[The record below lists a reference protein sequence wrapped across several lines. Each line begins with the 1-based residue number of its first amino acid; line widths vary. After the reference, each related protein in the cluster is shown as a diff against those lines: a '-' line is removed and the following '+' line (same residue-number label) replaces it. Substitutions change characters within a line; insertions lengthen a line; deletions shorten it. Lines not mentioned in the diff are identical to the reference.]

1 MENKEMHLALHNCG
15 YRFLSKKTR
24 YKYIYGKPIGYGILR
39 ADISY
44 NKIEILLIVKGNP
57 EGNKQPNL
65 VWNSH
70 SYNISSLNN
79 NTYLDY
85 VQFIKDCEAYIFS
98 KSPIAFEMNR
108 FIRYDFKENHTID
121 DGNIYM

>member
-1 MENKEMHLALHNCG
+1 MVIASLE
-15 YRFLSKKTR
+15 KTR
-24 YKYIYGKPIGYGILR
+24 YKYIYGKPIG
-39 ADISY
+39 ISY

-57 EGNKQPNL
+57 DGNKQPNL
-65 VWNSH
+65 VWDSH

-98 KSPIAFEMNR
+98 KSHIAFEMNR

-121 DGNIYM
+121 I